1 MATIDYS
8 PAEVNLR
15 GVNVGDDFSQVLNV
29 SGDRSAY
36 TFAASLRPKASA
48 TETAFTV
55 AVGAYSAP
63 NTPVTLTLTDTVTSG
78 LAAGDYVWDMQWT
91 DASSLVLTVA
101 SGWLTVIADV
111 A

>member
-1 MATIDYS
+1 MATIDHR
-8 PAEVNLR
+8 PAEVNLQ
-15 GVNVGDDFSQVLNV
+15 GINVGDDFSQVLSI

-36 TFAASLRPKASA
+36 TFAAKLRPVGSV

-63 NTPVTLTLTDTVTSG
+63 NTPVTISLTDTVTSG
-78 LAAGDYVWDMQWT
+78 LAVGDYLWDLQWT
-91 DASSLVLTVA
+91 DGSSLVLTVA
-101 SGWLTVIADV
+101 SGFLTVITDV